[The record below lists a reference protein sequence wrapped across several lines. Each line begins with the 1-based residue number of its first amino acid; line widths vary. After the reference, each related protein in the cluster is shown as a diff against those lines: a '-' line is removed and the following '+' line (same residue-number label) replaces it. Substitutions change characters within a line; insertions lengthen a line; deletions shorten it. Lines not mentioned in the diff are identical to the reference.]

1 MFREAYAS
9 GILVQDADTM
19 PEGPDS
25 DVRSYPDGY
34 DQLGYSTD
42 DPDCYET
49 EPVTLRC
56 PSPFPAARVTYGH

>member
-1 MFREAYAS
+1 MMMFQEGYAS

-25 DVRSYPDGY
+25 DVRSYPDGHE
-34 DQLGYSTD
+34 
-42 DPDCYET
+42 PDCYET

-56 PSPFPAARVTYGH
+56 PSPFPVAQYHYGH